1 MATPTPRVYRP
12 RAGIWAPPGGTNRH
26 LGGTQRELGA
36 TQRTKLSE
44 FPTHK
49 NLGTGCGNG
58 ECVVKHGYDAV
69 RESSYQQT
77 MSHDTNGGQK
87 GKGRAMGNGL
97 ETYWSEWGPSDGTEL
112 VFVC

>member
-1 MATPTPRVYRP
+1 MVRGAQP
-12 RAGIWAPPGGTNRH
+12 WRH
-26 LGGTQRELGA
+26 LPQPWRHLRRESTGHEQGSGRHRAEPTDTSGTQRELGA

-58 ECVVKHGYDAV
+58 EYVVKHGYDAL

-97 ETYWSEWGPSDGTEL
+97 ETYWSE
-112 VFVC
+112 